1 MTKLWNAASR
11 RTFCAASV
19 AAVALTHTTLTQTT
33 LGQASV
39 PAARSAPA
47 TSSSSVVIIQSGPSG
62 SVAVQA
68 SPTVG
73 AQPAASPDGAAPAA
87 GPAEAAATAAD
98 TGLSPLETVDLQRE
112 WAAASDD
119 EKLAIR
125 AFYKDLGIDV
135 DSVLAKA
142 PPLPGAP
149 PQQSILDLLKPL
161 DFARTPAAILAARS
175 AIGFGTVAKPEHA
188 ANDVVAKWLHLQI
201 MAGEWPV
208 VGEFLGTLPADQG
221 AAIYAHMLQSLNR
234 PPRNNPQAKID
245 PGLLPEEV
253 LAVAECAPAELLDWQ
268 VDVLAQFLKIAAT
281 RYSTGP
287 MLAAVAEGTRSFGN
301 ADEAMRARTVR
312 FLVNAGLVVEAYAYF
327 PALDDARIRK
337 DAGALV
343 NHGRYQLDLA
353 ASPAG
358 SADADQLQRAAW
370 QLFAEVTLMSE
381 ADAALRQ
388 DALRRAIDLLPSM
401 PPAEASAWLRE
412 VFSSASIAPAAL
424 EVIAL
429 KALALRNTRVEVA
442 QRVQTIL
449 TMKESVDTLL
459 AQTGLEFSQLRVPLR
474 MLTTA
479 LVGEAEMALEGGQGQ
494 GGMGGMDPGFFNPY
508 AMRQQGAR
516 PEEMQLLLKAM
527 PDERWLAALEPSL
540 STRAYHATIGV
551 ATGADEVDVA
561 LEVLA
566 NAVRRHPTQSVEF
579 ADRFLQRWQTKLVQP
594 VRFDEDMYFYVGYV
608 GNQMASAPLTRGRQR
623 RNLDRLGTLMAT
635 LDAIGVNPRQL
646 PSVAALFKAC
656 HGRTEVFTRE
666 GIEAVFGPIDSLA
679 PRTAASLAEQMR
691 SGLSGDWRDRRAQE
705 QAGMKRSVAEIGEMV
720 ERGYAL
726 ALELI
731 ESALRAEPDSWR
743 WAVTKAGIA
752 FDRVQFKQAEQK
764 ADFAAYNQYR
774 KEAFAAFGQTASRY
788 AALVRE
794 GNQRDDPSVYL
805 AWFNA
810 AVGSTELNYLTR
822 DDLLVE
828 GSPQDDQID
837 LIAKAI
843 AEMPADAAQR
853 HIAAFAGAINS
864 ALPSVAA
871 DVKPRIVRHALRII
885 GDHPAGA
892 SLRRLADLYQDLV
905 KDEIKLRLA
914 VDGEDRVGANRQFAA
929 TLSLRFT
936 QAVDRETGGFSRYLQ
951 NDVWTRV
958 GNTYRPTNYR
968 DQLRKDL
975 EAALRERFEID
986 AIGFFEALAPPRPVK
1001 EAGEDGW
1008 LEKPV
1013 AYLVLRSKDPSGD
1026 RLPAVSID
1034 MVFNDTLGPVTL
1046 PVVSNAPPIEC
1057 AAAAATRP
1065 IRKLEV
1071 LQTVDLRDMHDR
1083 EKKYAVTLEVAA
1095 KCEGVVPDLAELLPG
1110 FRDALPG
1117 YTVADEGIE
1126 ARPVNVI
1133 ESDKASSAMFSGFFG
1148 RAAKPDD
1155 TEYAKPDENGMYRL
1169 TTERSWM
1176 VTYTPT
1182 GAAIGTAFA
1191 MPTLPESLDG
1201 ALVSRQYA
1209 DMDVVPVTVAAVPV
1223 SPSVW
1228 TSGRITTAA
1237 VTGAALA
1244 TGFLIVTRRRRN
1256 RPTVAER
1263 SALPTRIT
1271 PLSTVAALRRL
1282 EQEATGRLAPG
1293 ERESLGLEIAAI
1305 EAKYFGR
1312 GGDAG
1317 LNGTTEDDLR
1327 RSLERWIAVGR

>member
-1 MTKLWNAASR
+1 MMTTR
-11 RTFCAASV
+11 QSV
-19 AAVALTHTTLTQTT
+19 WVTLTIVSGLAHSA

-39 PAARSAPA
+39 PAVRIAPA
-47 TSSSSVVIIQSGPSG
+47 TSSASSSSVVIQAVPAQSG
-62 SVAVQA
+62 AA
-68 SPTVG
+68 AARAAPT
-73 AQPAASPDGAAPAA
+73 ATTQPPGAAAA
-87 GPAEAAATAAD
+87 ADETAVAGAATASAE
-98 TGLSPLETVDLQRE
+98 TRLSPTETIDLQRE
-112 WAAASDD
+112 WAAASDE
-119 EKLAIR
+119 EKAAIR

-149 PQQSILDLLKPL
+149 PEQSLLDLLKPL

-201 MAGEWPV
+201 MAGEWPAV
-208 VGEFLGTLPADQG
+208 SEFMRTLPADQS

-234 PPRNNPQAKID
+234 PPRNNPQAKVD

-253 LAVAECAPAELLDWQ
+253 LAVAACAPAELLDWQ

-287 MLAAVAEGTRSFGN
+287 MLAAIAEGSGPFGTADDATRG
-301 ADEAMRARTVR
+301 RTVR

-327 PALDDARIRK
+327 PSLDDARARK

-358 SADADQLQRAAW
+358 SADAESLRRAAW
-370 QLFAEVTLMSE
+370 QLFAEVTLMAE
-381 ADAALRQ
+381 AEAAMRQ

-401 PPAEASAWLRE
+401 PPAEASVWLRE

-429 KALALRNTRVEVA
+429 KALALRNARVDVA

-459 AQTGLEFSQLRVPLR
+459 AQTGLEVSQLRVPLR

-494 GGMGGMDPGFFNPY
+494 GGMGGMDGMDAGFFNPY
-508 AMRQQGAR
+508 AMRQQGTR

-551 ATGADEVDVA
+551 ATGADEIDVA

-566 NAVRRHPTQSVEF
+566 NAVRRHPAQSVEF

-623 RNLDRLGTLMAT
+623 RNLDRLGTLMTT

-731 ESALRAEPDSWR
+731 EWALRAEPNSWR

-774 KEAFAAFGQTASRY
+774 KEAFAAFAQTASRY
-788 AALVRE
+788 AELVRG

-810 AVGSTELNYLTR
+810 AVGATELNYLTR

-837 LIAKAI
+837 LIRKAF
-843 AEMPADAAQR
+843 AEMPDDAAQR
-853 HIAAFAGAINS
+853 HVAAFAGAVNT

-914 VDGEDRVGANRQFAA
+914 VDGDDRVGANRQFAA

-975 EAALRERFEID
+975 EAALRDRFEID

-1026 RLPAVSID
+1026 RMPAVSID

-1057 AAAAATRP
+1057 ASPPAPRP
-1065 IRKLEV
+1065 TRKLEV

-1095 KCEGVVPDLAELLPG
+1095 KCEGVVPDLGELLPG
-1110 FRDALPG
+1110 FREALPG
-1117 YTVADEGIE
+1117 YSVAAEAIE
-1126 ARPVNVI
+1126 VRPVNVL
-1133 ESDKASSAMFSGFFG
+1133 ESDKATSAMFSRGFFG
-1148 RAAKPDD
+1148 AAAKPDD
-1155 TEYAKPDENGMYRL
+1155 TEYARPDEHGMYRL
-1169 TTERSWM
+1169 ATERSWM

-1182 GAAIGTAFA
+1182 GGAVGTSFV
-1191 MPTLPESLDG
+1191 MPTLAESLDG

-1209 DMDVVPVTVAAVPV
+1209 DMDVVTVTAAVVPV

-1228 TSGRITTAA
+1228 TSGRISTAA
-1237 VTGAALA
+1237 VAGAGLA
-1244 TGFLIVTRRRRN
+1244 TAFILVARRRR
-1256 RPTVAER
+1256 RQPAALER
-1263 SALPTRIT
+1263 SALPARIT

-1282 EQEATGRLAPG
+1282 ESDSNGRLAPD

-1305 EAKYFGR
+1305 EARYFGR

-1317 LNGTTEDDLR
+1317 LNGTTESDLR